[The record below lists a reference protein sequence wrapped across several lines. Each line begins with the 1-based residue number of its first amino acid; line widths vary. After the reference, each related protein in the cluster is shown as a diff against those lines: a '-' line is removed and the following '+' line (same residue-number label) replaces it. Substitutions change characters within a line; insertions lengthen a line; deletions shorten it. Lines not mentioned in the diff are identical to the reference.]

1 MIEVPVTESQ
11 AGTEGLVP
19 VIADVVWP
27 TNLPATIEVL
37 SLGGT
42 NDVVNAFNSVL
53 SDGALCDIIYPIIRL
68 ANSNITQIKD
78 CHWVNYNGK
87 AAIAFQMTIMVKQA
101 ATATATA
108 TTTAST
114 ASSAYQLQKS
124 SVSSNCSPGLESA
137 VLEDIGALVIVA
149 GVLGSALLAA
159 VDALSPEID
168 VNPLVLIVV
177 TAVSVIAGLAL
188 ITVAPIVTALYC
200 QAQTLGLGLTV
211 GITAILLAAA
221 GGIGFYA
228 YEKSKSVR
236 TSTGTSRGG

>member
-1 MIEVPVTESQ
+1 MIEVPVMESQ
-11 AGTEGLVP
+11 AGTEELVP

-53 SDGALCDIIYPIIRL
+53 SDGALCDIIYPIIH
-68 ANSNITQIKD
+68 NQNPNITQIKD

-87 AAIAFQMTIMVKQA
+87 AAIAFQMTIMVKPA
-101 ATATATA
+101 ATATT
-108 TTTAST
+108 ST

-124 SVSSNCSPGLESA
+124 SVSSNNCSPGLESA
-137 VLEDIGALVIVA
+137 ALEDIGALVVVA
-149 GVLGSALLAA
+149 GVLGSALLVAI
-159 VDALSPEID
+159 DALSPEID
-168 VNPLVLIVV
+168 VDPLVLIVV

-200 QAQTLGLGLTV
+200 QAQNLGLGLTV
-211 GITAILLAAA
+211 GITAILLVVA

-228 YEKSKSVR
+228 YEKSKGAR
-236 TSTGTSRGG
+236 STGAGASRGAG

>member
-1 MIEVPVTESQ
+1 MIEVTPVIESQ
-11 AGTEGLVP
+11 TGTEELVP
-19 VIADVVWP
+19 VVADVVWP

-87 AAIAFQMTIMVKQA
+87 ATIAFQMTIMAKPA
-101 ATATATA
+101 A
-108 TTTAST
+108 TTTASC
-114 ASSAYQLQKS
+114 ACQLQKS
-124 SVSSNCSPGLESA
+124 SVSSNNCSPGLESA

-159 VDALSPEID
+159 IDAMSPEID
-168 VNPLVLIVV
+168 VDPLVLIVV

-211 GITAILLAAA
+211 GITAVLLAVA

-236 TSTGTSRGG
+236 TSTGAGTSRGG